1 MHSTQPLPSAAQL
14 RGSRHRP
21 PAPPPRPSA
30 PPRCR
35 LLASCS
41 ATAAP
46 APTAI
51 SCSEL
56 FLTLGSG
63 ASAVQALRGVSLS
76 VPAGTLHMLLGR
88 NGCGK
93 SSLLRCCAGLVQP
106 QAGLL
111 TVGVPR
117 GYVFQNPDHQVVM
130 PSAGADVAFGLA
142 RLGLSDEEVRTRV
155 EAALEAVGLK
165 VSAQPSVCCG
175 RRGGVC
181 VLTLA
186 RGFSGIWITAGAYA
200 ERRAEAARGYRR
212 RARRAAAGAS
222 LLDRCSVAAKSF
234 SFVPTPHRCCC
245 WMS

>member
-1 MHSTQPLPSAAQL
+1 MHATQPLPSAAQL
-14 RGSRHRP
+14 RGSSRRP
-21 PAPPPRPSA
+21 PASPPRPAA

-46 APTAI
+46 AETAI

-63 ASAVQALRGVSLS
+63 SSAVQALRGATLS

-93 SSLLRCCAGLVQP
+93 SSLLRCCAGLVRP
-106 QAGLL
+106 QSGLL
-111 TVGVPR
+111 TVGTPR

-142 RLGLSDEEVRTRV
+142 RLGLSDEEVRARV

-165 VSAQPSVCCG
+165 V
-175 RRGGVC
+175 RRLRAAALGVGGVC
-181 VLTLA
+181 
-186 RGFSGIWITAGAYA
+186 
-200 ERRAEAARGYRR
+200 
-212 RARRAAAGAS
+212 
-222 LLDRCSVAAKSF
+222 
-234 SFVPTPHRCCC
+234 
-245 WMS
+245 